1 MGLILFFFSFFAIL
15 GFTYLFT
22 FNCTSQTNE
31 TNTTIETD
39 NEKFVDDVNNK
50 YPVNS
55 VNNVY
60 SNNPDIGIDNE
71 ESVVEDSDNESEHYC
86 AF

>member
-1 MGLILFFFSFFAIL
+1 M
-15 GFTYLFT
+15 
-22 FNCTSQTNE
+22 
-31 TNTTIETD
+31 
-39 NEKFVDDVNNK
+39 
-50 YPVNS
+50 
-55 VNNVY
+55 Y